1 MDTVKPQRRLA
12 AGARARDPASGLPP
26 QDAIAL
32 SGYARQCRVTREDPA
47 RDFAPSH
54 GRLTACQSPAGF
66 GIRIDAGS
74 AHTGAVVSSF
84 YDSLLMKIT
93 AWGDSPGEAIGRMAR
108 ALGESRVQGV
118 ASNLEFLRHVIAH
131 PTIAS
136 VLGTT
141 RFIMA

>member
-1 MDTVKPQRRLA
+1 GAVGVSGEPA
-12 AGARARDPASGLPP
+12 AWLPP
-26 QDAIAL
+26 EDPIAPP
-32 SGYARQCRVTREDPA
+32 GYALHCRVTTEDPA

-108 ALGESRVQGV
+108 ALAASRVQGGSHHLACLARALARV
-118 ASNLEFLRHVIAH
+118 RRACGPRAPRCSCSRPEA
-131 PTIAS
+131 A
-136 VLGTT
+136 
-141 RFIMA
+141 